1 MPVCAA
7 WPRPGALASTSSST
21 SLPLSPLRSMMPKH
35 VSERGP
41 LVAPSRSG
49 LRSWKSWTAGSRD
62 RGVECIRLGG
72 LGAPIGAMKGDR
84 MVNAIHAVVE
94 GLGGHTTFGRTLRTE
109 GDLRVAIR
117 EGFPQTVVEDTRR
130 SAGLT
135 LKQLAKTLSLSPRSL
150 QRRRPGEEPG
160 ARWRRAA
167 RFDR

>member
-7 WPRPGALASTSSST
+7 WPRPGALALTNSST

-49 LRSWKSWTAGSRD
+49 LRSWKSWTAASRD
-62 RGVECIRLGG
+62 RAMRRVPGFECIRLGA

-94 GLGGHTTFGRTLRTE
+94 ELGGHTTFGRTLRTE

-117 EGFPQTVVEDTRR
+117 EGFPQTVVEETMR
-130 SAGLT
+130 SADLT
-135 LKQLAKTLSLSPRSL
+135 LKQL
-150 QRRRPGEEPG
+150 
-160 ARWRRAA
+160 
-167 RFDR
+167 